1 VPLSR
6 AVDDQPIQPLEVVR
20 ALIAHKLK
28 CPLESVSADKPIK
41 DFVGGKSTLQ
51 NEIIGDLQKEFA
63 DDLPEKSEEVP
74 LTELTQALLPL
85 TQALGKHSMS
95 LIARMVSSKMPGGLT
110 NEIIRHHL
118 QQAYG
123 LGPLRQLGLLLVSLT
138 MEPTTRLDSEAS
150 AKAWLATVAQE
161 YAKSSG
167 ITYPSASASADQ
179 PGAAGNNG
187 TVAVAS
193 SKEFS
198 DAQRAH
204 SRLAR
209 QTMLAL
215 ASYLGVDIDPS
226 ALGADGETGPVAE
239 LHMMASELSIWTAEY
254 GTSFHE
260 GIKPAFSPQMARHY
274 DSFWNWAR
282 QDLMELY
289 FDIIQGK
296 ITKVDLAL
304 TPHCLRL
311 VNRFTPSVVD
321 ALKYVVQRA
330 GEGASPGHLLA
341 QKYGSSLVQRSCQGP
356 CALPVFQ
363 FTQSLMAPRIQVEG
377 TGDIRYAEVVR
388 PDERVIRDY
397 VDAVTGKSGF
407 ARPPRRTA
415 NDALDTVLQKLGLLG
430 PGS

>member
-1 VPLSR
+1 MLRRTLDTRAYTESGLADHINSSLEILASSSELDRILFQDRPAAAAASAEPELEHSSQGVSAQVTAADIPVTAAPVIENIAVPLSR

-239 LHMMASELSIWTAEY
+239 HHMMASELSIWTAEY

-282 QDLMELY
+282 QDLMEL
-289 FDIIQGK
+289 
-296 ITKVDLAL
+296 
-304 TPHCLRL
+304 
-311 VNRFTPSVVD
+311 
-321 ALKYVVQRA
+321 
-330 GEGASPGHLLA
+330 
-341 QKYGSSLVQRSCQGP
+341 
-356 CALPVFQ
+356 
-363 FTQSLMAPRIQVEG
+363 
-377 TGDIRYAEVVR
+377 
-388 PDERVIRDY
+388 
-397 VDAVTGKSGF
+397 
-407 ARPPRRTA
+407 
-415 NDALDTVLQKLGLLG
+415 
-430 PGS
+430 